1 MKDDVALKSHF
12 RQRQPNQTLS
22 DKIANKHRDWQ
33 SGHKY
38 VEKHSNAHC
47 NSHKE
52 LHARRLQW
60 EQSQILKCF
69 LVDL

>member
-1 MKDDVALKSHF
+1 MKDGVALKSHF

-33 SGHKY
+33 SDHKY

-52 LHARRLQW
+52 PHARRLQW
-60 EQSQILKCF
+60 ELSLIPKCF